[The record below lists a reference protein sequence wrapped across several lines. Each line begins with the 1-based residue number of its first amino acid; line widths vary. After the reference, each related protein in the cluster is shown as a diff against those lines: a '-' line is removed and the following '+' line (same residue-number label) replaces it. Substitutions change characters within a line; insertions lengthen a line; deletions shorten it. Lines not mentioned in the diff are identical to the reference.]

1 MQKQK
6 VIMKIESY
14 SSKDGTLLLSI
25 EDWSVRTAIKSLV
38 ELCEKKHGNYI
49 KLEMSPPYPARSTGK
64 NSQNNLIWKLITA
77 ISESTGN
84 DLEDV
89 EEWVK
94 LKAVRRGYP
103 TKTNPLTGQIKPLSM
118 TEIDTVE
125 AGYLIEELYQLCAEM
140 GINTEV

>member
-1 MQKQK
+1 MEKQK
-6 VIMKIESY
+6 AIMRIESY
-14 SSKDGTLLLSI
+14 SNKDGTLLLSVA
-25 EDWSVRTAIKSLV
+25 DLGVRTAIKSLV

-64 NSQNNLIWKLITA
+64 SSQNNLIWKLITA
-77 ISESTGN
+77 IVEYTGN
-84 DLEDV
+84 DVEDV

>member
-1 MQKQK
+1 MEKQK
-6 VIMKIESY
+6 AIMRIESY
-14 SSKDGTLLLSI
+14 SNKDGTLLLSVA
-25 EDWSVRTAIKSLV
+25 DLGVRTMLKGLV

-64 NSQNNLIWKLITA
+64 LSQNNLIWKLITA
-77 ISESTGN
+77 IVEYTGN
-84 DLEDV
+84 DVEDV

-103 TKTNPLTGQIKPLSM
+103 TKTNPLTGQIKTLYI
-118 TEIDTVE
+118 TEIDSVE
-125 AGYLIEELYQLCAEM
+125 EGYLIEEMYQLCEEM

>member
-1 MQKQK
+1 MEKK
-6 VIMKIESY
+6 KAILKIESY
-14 SSKDGTLLLSI
+14 STKDGTLLLRVS
-25 EDWSVRTAIKSLV
+25 DFGVRAMLKGLV
-38 ELCEKKHGNYI
+38 ELCEKKYGSYI

-64 NSQNNLIWKLITA
+64 SSQNNLIWKLITA
-77 ISESTGN
+77 IVEYTGN
-84 DLEDV
+84 DVEDV

-140 GINTEV
+140 GINTEM